1 MKLPKIDLQPKKL
14 DINLK
19 FYFFLKYIIKAK
31 FHDNQVL
38 KFLENAQLFKGFSH
52 FASFQVAILDSIPN
66 HTKSGQNQR
75 MILEDVFTEIDN
87 DLSLNT
93 FLFSLKLY
101 LIKDLLLEEAKIKR
115 ANDMEKLSK
124 LNPLSLEYDKITVFN
139 PYTTR
144 VTGALL
150 SLAFFEGL
158 ETGFLAQSS
167 DDFMQNLA
175 ENAQYLIQQGIEPN
189 QIFMLIFNESLNQ
202 SITSDS
208 GSDYENRIKS
218 VLLELGLSKDHIQ
231 KTHDKAD
238 SSTEFDLFFEFDG
251 KTFGKGKT
259 FGISAKRT
267 LRERYKQFIKTAQ
280 MSQIDVMIEIT
291 LGTDLTEE
299 KAKAIIQHGVIL
311 LVADEIYQSQTYL
324 QKIQGVYSC
333 DDLDFDLLRKLAL
346 KK

>member
-1 MKLPKIDLQPKKL
+1 MKLPKIALQPEKL

-38 KFLENAQLFKGFSH
+38 RFLENAQLFKDFLH
-52 FASFQVAILDSIPN
+52 FASFQAAILDSISSQ
-66 HTKSGQNQR
+66 TKSGQNQR
-75 MILEDVFTEIDN
+75 MILEDVFAEIDN
-87 DLSLNT
+87 DLSLQT

-101 LIKDLLLEEAKIKR
+101 LIKDLLLEEAKIRR

-158 ETGFLAQSS
+158 ETGFVAQSS
-167 DDFMQNLA
+167 DDFMRNLA
-175 ENAQYLIQQGIEPN
+175 VSAQHLIQQGIEPN

-202 SITSDS
+202 SITSNS

-218 VLLELGLSKDHIQ
+218 VLLNLGLPESHIH
-231 KTHDKAD
+231 KIHDKAD
-238 SSTEFDLFFEFDG
+238 RSTEFDLFFELE
-251 KTFGKGKT
+251 GKT

-267 LRERYKQFIKTAQ
+267 LRERYKQFIKTVQ
-280 MSQIDVMIEIT
+280 MSQIDVMMEIT

-311 LVADEIYQSQTYL
+311 WVADEIYQSQTYL
-324 QKIQGVYSC
+324 QKMPDVYSC
-333 DDLDFDLLRKLAL
+333 RDLSLDLLKKLAL
-346 KK
+346 KN

>member
-1 MKLPKIDLQPKKL
+1 MKLPKIALQPEKL

-38 KFLENAQLFKGFSH
+38 RFLENAQLFKDFLH
-52 FASFQVAILDSIPN
+52 FASFQAAILDSISSQ
-66 HTKSGQNQR
+66 TKSGQNQR
-75 MILEDVFTEIDN
+75 MILEDVFAEIDN
-87 DLSLNT
+87 DLSLQT

-101 LIKDLLLEEAKIKR
+101 LIKDLLLEEAKIRR

-158 ETGFLAQSS
+158 ETGFVAQSS
-167 DDFMQNLA
+167 DDFMRNLA
-175 ENAQYLIQQGIEPN
+175 VSAQHLIQQGIEPN

-202 SITSDS
+202 SITSNS

-218 VLLELGLSKDHIQ
+218 VLLNLGLPESHIH
-231 KTHDKAD
+231 KIHDKAD
-238 SSTEFDLFFEFDG
+238 RSTEFDLFFELE
-251 KTFGKGKT
+251 GKT

-267 LRERYKQFIKTAQ
+267 LRERYKQFIKTVQ
-280 MSQIDVMIEIT
+280 MSQIDVMMEIT

-311 LVADEIYQSQTYL
+311 WVADEIYQSQTYL
-324 QKIQGVYSC
+324 QKMPDVYSC
-333 DDLDFDLLRKLAL
+333 RDLSLDLLKKLAL
-346 KK
+346 KS